1 MGGGGGRRGRE
12 SALSCKCKMLFRCQH
27 CQLGMMQEEG
37 GVSAVQSR
45 AELVIG
51 H

>member
-1 MGGGGGRRGRE
+1 MGGGGGGAGVERAR
-12 SALSCKCKMLFRCQH
+12 SAVKCQH
-27 CQLGMMQEEG
+27 CQLGMMQGEG